1 MRVTVLTLQES
12 DNYGAVWQAYALK
25 THLEI
30 LGHTV
35 TLPAI
40 TPRAIH
46 RRGMRRF
53 IGRSLAETTA
63 KCMNA
68 YKRLSFNSFRA
79 RYLYHG
85 RPRPLTSAAFLSHE
99 LTADAFIV
107 GSDQV
112 WNPNTI
118 GRGST
123 DRDLFWL
130 SFAAPTT
137 RRVAYAA
144 SFGVTQLS
152 PEDIADLGP
161 RARAFDAI
169 GVREDTALG
178 LVQSLGCQGEWT
190 IDPTLLLPAARYE
203 AMLGELRP
211 THPVLL
217 YQYQLHWPT
226 AFEIRSL
233 SAALAKRLGARVAI
247 PFPPHPVRDLP
258 RATLDTPLQW
268 LANIAGAR
276 FVVTNSF
283 HGVAMCTLFR
293 KPFAVVPLAGQAA
306 SMNTRLESFLT
317 RLGLRSRI
325 VGDAAAATVDRLVA
339 EPVDW
344 GMVGSEMDR
353 WRSHSQAFLRDALA
367 NRPESGPLAT
377 HG

>member
-169 GVREDTALG
+169 GVREDTGLAL
-178 LVQSLGCQGEWT
+178 VESLGSQGEWT
-190 IDPTLLLPAARYE
+190 IDPTMLLPASHYE
-203 AMLGELRP
+203 ALLGSQRIA
-211 THPVLL
+211 HARLL
-217 YQYQLHWPT
+217 YQYELHWPT
-226 AFEIRSL
+226 VFDVRCL
-233 SAALAKRLGARVAI
+233 SAALAERLAARVAI
-247 PFPPHPVRDLP
+247 PFPPRPFRDC
-258 RATLDTPLQW
+258 ACAALDSPLQW
-268 LANIAGAR
+268 LANIAGAT

-293 KPFAVVPLAGQAA
+293 KPFAVVPLAGPAA
-306 SMNTRLESFLT
+306 SMNTRLESFLS
-317 RLGLRSRI
+317 RLGLQSRI
-325 VGDAAAATVDRLVA
+325 VRDASAATVDRLVA

-344 GMVGSEMDR
+344 NAVGDEVNR
-353 WRSHSQAFLRDALA
+353 WRSRSAAFLIDALA
-367 NRPESGPLAT
+367 DRPKNALRASVG
-377 HG
+377 